1 MTNTN
6 KILIGVGGL
15 AVLGVGIYL
24 VTRKGKTTTTTT
36 TTVGD
41 NQVQDPSTTAVGSW
55 VTSVGN
61 LFSDIFGE
69 KKKQEEGKTCTAP
82 ANPYLYDGIKESDYN
97 SDQIKT
103 MQSKLSDLDPE
114 IKDVID
120 SSGGVDGI
128 IGPGFVN
135 AYNMARKSCKI
146 TSISNIT

>member
-1 MTNTN
+1 MTDTN

-24 VTRKGKTTTTTT
+24 ITRKSKTTTTTT
-36 TTVGD
+36 TTTD
-41 NQVQDPSTTAVGSW
+41 TPQDPSSKAVGSW

-69 KKKQEEGKTCTAP
+69 KKKQEENKTCIAP
-82 ANPYLYDGIKESDYN
+82 VNPYLYDGIEESDYT
-97 SDQIKT
+97 SAQIKT

-114 IKDVID
+114 IKEVID
-120 SSGGVDGI
+120 GSGGVDGI

-146 TSISNIT
+146 TSISNLT